1 MKLTLNPYTLIIKD
15 EGRLLF
21 ILSDT
26 DNPIITAIDDEK
38 LLTLQQMHERAFI
51 DQTELCGIFGEQ
63 TVKALSMTG
72 SFLPASVDT
81 ESMLSRTNAFFMSHN
96 MPNARAALM
105 NKKVLILGCG
115 GIGTHMAWHMTA
127 LGIAKITL
135 VDFDTVEKS
144 NFNRQL
150 LFDNTDIGKDKA
162 SVLKDK
168 LAAVN
173 PDIEIETVNKRIGT
187 EKDLEDICTSDK
199 FDLIIKA
206 LDTPTEFPV
215 WLDNVAQRNKLTY
228 VSGIT
233 MRENV
238 LIGPSYVPDVSKRGM
253 SELLNL
259 KKTEASEKLYGTSPS
274 LGIMLYNI
282 SDELAIEAF
291 KLLTG
296 YGKPK
301 YIDTIL
307 CRNVFTDE
315 SHYIGENHN
324 PEITVG
330 VDTNGITKKELVLNI
345 AVMIALTVAGLFE
358 GCFLPVAF
366 AAAIALPLY
375 IYKSRIDAVRC
386 AFINAS
392 VYSIG
397 VLVALIRTVDI
408 STPLALISSAAILFG
423 IHSALTLLVCATTY
437 FIKGLII
444 WHQNKKKQK
453 SADS

>member
-1 MKLTLNPYTLIIKD
+1 MKLTLNPYALIIKN
-15 EGRLLF
+15 EGKLLF
-21 ILSDT
+21 ILSDA
-26 DNPIITAIDDEK
+26 DNPIISAIDDEK
-38 LLTLQQMHERAFI
+38 LLTLQQMHEGVFI
-51 DQTELCGIFGEQ
+51 DQTELCRIFGEQ
-63 TVKALSMTG
+63 TVKALLMTG
-72 SFLPASVDT
+72 SFLPVSVDT
-81 ESMLSRTNAFFMSHN
+81 ESMFSRTNAFFMSHN
-96 MPNARAALM
+96 MPNARATLM

-127 LGIAKITL
+127 LGIAKLTL

-162 SVLKDK
+162 AVLKEK

-173 PDIEIETVNKRIGT
+173 PDIVIETVNKRIGS
-187 EKDLEDICTSDK
+187 EEDLENICTSDK

-215 WLDNVAQRNKLTY
+215 WLDHVAQRNKLTY
-228 VSGIT
+228 ISGIT

-238 LIGPSYVPDVSKRGM
+238 LIGPSYVPDVSKHGM

-259 KKTEASEKLYGTSPS
+259 KNSGNSKKLYGTSPS

-307 CRNVFTDE
+307 FRNVFTDE
-315 SHYIGENHN
+315 SHYIGKNNN
-324 PEITVG
+324 PRKTVG
-330 VDTNGITKKELVLNI
+330 IDTNGSIKKELVLNI
-345 AVMIALTVAGLFE
+345 AVMIAFTVAGLFE
-358 GCFLPVAF
+358 GCFFPVAF
-366 AAAIALPLY
+366 AAAIALPIF
-375 IYKSRIDAVRC
+375 IYKSHSDAVRC

-392 VYSIG
+392 VFSIG
-397 VLVALIRTVDI
+397 ILVTLIKTVDI
-408 STPLALISSAAILFG
+408 STPLTLISSAALLFS
-423 IHSALTLLVCATTY
+423 IHSALTLLICATTY

-444 WHQNKKKQK
+444 RQQNKKHQNGAY
-453 SADS
+453 S

>member
-15 EGRLLF
+15 ENRLMF
-21 ILSDT
+21 ILSDAN
-26 DNPIITAIDDEK
+26 NPIISDIDDEK
-38 LLTLQQMHERAFI
+38 LLVLQQLHEGAFL
-51 DQTELCGIFGEQ
+51 DQTELCKIFGEQ
-63 TVKALSMTG
+63 TVKELSTTG
-72 SFLPASVDT
+72 SFLPVSVDT
-81 ESMLSRTNAFFMSHN
+81 ESMFSRTNAFFMSHN

-127 LGIAKITL
+127 LGIAKLTL

-150 LFDNTDIGKDKA
+150 LFDKTDIGKSKIA
-162 SVLKDK
+162 VLKEK

-173 PDIEIETVNKRIGT
+173 PDIEIEVVNKRINS
-187 EKDLEDICTSDK
+187 EKDLEDICTSDE

-238 LIGPSYVPDVSKRGM
+238 LIGPSYVPDVSKHGM

-259 KKTEASEKLYGTSPS
+259 KQTGSSEKLYGTSPS

-315 SHYIGENHN
+315 SHYIGENN
-324 PEITVG
+324 TPEITVG
-330 VDTNGITKKELVLNI
+330 DDTNGSTKKELVLNI

-358 GCFLPVAF
+358 GCFFSVAF
-366 AAAIALPLY
+366 AAAIALPLF
-375 IYKSRIDAVRC
+375 IYRSCSDAVRC

-392 VYSIG
+392 IYSIG
-397 VLVALIRTVDI
+397 ILVALIKIIDI

-423 IHSALTLLVCATTY
+423 IHSALTLLICFITY
-437 FIKGLII
+437 FIKRISI
-444 WHQNKKKQK
+444 KKHSGSMIKRK
-453 SADS
+453 